1 MDEVPEAIHY
11 SIGDVQ
17 ARTIGDKI
25 YLFRCIDD
33 DYEDAMDNS
42 QKTALFLSDSVI
54 RSDIVG
60 ASKKLNFGDNNNY
73 KYSRI
78 REWLLDNAKADF
90 VHETYIGITQS
101 YICLLYTSRCV

>member
-1 MDEVPEAIHY
+1 M
-11 SIGDVQ
+11 
-17 ARTIGDKI
+17 
-25 YLFRCIDD
+25 
-33 DYEDAMDNS
+33 
-42 QKTALFLSDSVI
+42 I

-101 YICLLYTSRCV
+101 YIGATDKGTYEQLDDNSLVGMKQMFQLLQDRVLFYR